1 MQNRSMRLV
10 QKIDGKPKTF
20 KGVAER
26 LFCKAMSEKGYLV
39 AG

>member
-1 MQNRSMRLV
+1 MRLV
-10 QKIDGKPKTF
+10 QKIDGRPKTF

-26 LFCKAMSEKGYLV
+26 LFCKTTSEKGYLV

>member
-1 MQNRSMRLV
+1 MSLV
-10 QKIDGKPKTF
+10 QKINGKPKTF

-26 LFCKAMSEKGYLV
+26 LFCKAMSEKGSLV